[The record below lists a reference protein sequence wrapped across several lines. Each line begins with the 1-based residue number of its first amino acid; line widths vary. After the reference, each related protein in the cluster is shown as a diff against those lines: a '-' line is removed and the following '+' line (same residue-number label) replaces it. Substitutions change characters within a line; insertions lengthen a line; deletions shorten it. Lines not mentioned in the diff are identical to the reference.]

1 MGEINKEEEKKE
13 EEKQFVNTENKGASV
28 LLEEIDRNYTLVQGA
43 ELWCLQGNQVAYA
56 FVSNQDGTKINGK
69 QVVTIKDTIVN
80 GDFGTCKKY
89 KNPNNQCKDY
99 MDLKKEWI
107 NLEVSYNGPTTTNN
121 KNHATLNHM
130 LL

>member
-80 GDFGTCKKY
+80 GDFGKCKKY
-89 KNPNNQCKDY
+89 KNPNNQ
-99 MDLKKEWI
+99 
-107 NLEVSYNGPTTTNN
+107 
-121 KNHATLNHM
+121 
-130 LL
+130 

>member
-1 MGEINKEEEKKE
+1 METGFVNRAKKDKMAIPLFKGKRVKRERRKRDMGEINKEEEKKE

-69 QVVTIKDTIVN
+69 Q
-80 GDFGTCKKY
+80 
-89 KNPNNQCKDY
+89 
-99 MDLKKEWI
+99 
-107 NLEVSYNGPTTTNN
+107 
-121 KNHATLNHM
+121 LNEIGRASCRERV
-130 LL
+130 